1 MTADIKIVGN
11 ATRDPELRFS
21 TGGIAIAKF
30 GVAVNRR
37 VKNGDTWEDGP
48 VTFFNVTAFRDLAE
62 NVAASIQ
69 KGMRVVVFGDLRD
82 NSYENS
88 QGEKVHSMELV
99 AEEIAPSLRFATVT
113 VERTERTQGGAS
125 SSSQSAGTTYNP
137 DDEEPF

>member
-1 MTADIKIVGN
+1 MTARIEIVGN

-21 TGGIAIAKF
+21 TGGVAVAKF

-37 VKNGDTWEDGP
+37 VKNGDNWEDAP
-48 VTFFNVTAFRDLAE
+48 PTFFNVVAFRDTAE
-62 NVAASIQ
+62 NVAASVT
-69 KGMRVVVFGDLRD
+69 KGTRVIVIGDLRD

-99 AEEIAPSLRFATVT
+99 AEEIGPSLRFATVQ
-113 VERTERTQGGAS
+113 VERTERTSTPS
-125 SSSQSAGTTYNP
+125 SGQSTETTYNP